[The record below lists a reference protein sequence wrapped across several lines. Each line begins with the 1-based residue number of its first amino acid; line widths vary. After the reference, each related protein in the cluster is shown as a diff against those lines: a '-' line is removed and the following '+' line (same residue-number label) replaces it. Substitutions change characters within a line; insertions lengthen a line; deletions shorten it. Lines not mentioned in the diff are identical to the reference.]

1 METLESISLSLFP
14 RGHLAQNFPRPP
26 NSIWGS
32 RRMPRF
38 SDQKHH
44 IIKNG
49 SHGTDNLS
57 IVALVESCKVDIDD
71 ADVIFQHDN

>member
-1 METLESISLSLFP
+1 METG
-14 RGHLAQNFPRPP
+14 GHLAQNYPRPP
-26 NSIWGS
+26 NLIWGS
-32 RRMPRF
+32 RRMPPRF

-44 IIKNG
+44 IFKNG

-71 ADVIFQHDN
+71 ADVILQHDT